1 MSSPVNSA
9 KQTGPQL
16 YRGVDNGSFHDLVPG
31 HKGFSF
37 WVDRRYSSSGDWV
50 SSSEGK
56 IRQAA
61 PPKKVK
67 HNYRPRGMFKA
78 DPGQPALGSSVSSFY
93 LGVGHSFD
101 LFLICILISSCR
113 TGLWKELRRRVGGVS
128 WECVCVCVWTSKCE
142 PLLGATGLKMHI
154 GVRRNLCVFFC
165 FLFWVGSSVWCSRG
179 NVQSQSVSFQH
190 NSPLKFGVR
199 VFG

>member
-1 MSSPVNSA
+1 MTWCPATRASHSGWTGDTAATAIGSPLPKVKLG
-9 KQTGPQL
+9 KQ
-16 YRGVDNGSFHDLVPG
+16 H
-31 HKGFSF
+31 
-37 WVDRRYSSSGDWV
+37 
-50 SSSEGK
+50 
-56 IRQAA
+56 

-113 TGLWKELRRRVGGVS
+113 TGLWKEPRRRVGGVS
-128 WECVCVCVWTSKCE
+128 WECVCGPQKCE

-154 GVRRNLCVFFC
+154 GVRRNLCVFFLLLVLSW
-165 FLFWVGSSVWCSRG
+165 FFSLV
-179 NVQSQSVSFQH
+179 
-190 NSPLKFGVR
+190 
-199 VFG
+199 